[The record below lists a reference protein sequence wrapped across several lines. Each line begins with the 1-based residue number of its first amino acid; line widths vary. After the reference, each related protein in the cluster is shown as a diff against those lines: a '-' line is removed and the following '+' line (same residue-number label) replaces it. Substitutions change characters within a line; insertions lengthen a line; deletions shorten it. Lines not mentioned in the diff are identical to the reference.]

1 MKSPEQIEIE
11 NKVEELICVMK
22 KLDLLGEQYNY
33 LIAAFGGSRFF
44 FCGVS
49 ESYQL
54 RLFQC
59 NEIQR

>member
-1 MKSPEQIEIE
+1 
-11 NKVEELICVMK
+11 
-22 KLDLLGEQYNY
+22 LGEQYNY